1 MKKTN
6 LLLTL
11 IPAFLFVAF
20 KQDKPA
26 YIMYDGTGNEIS
38 YQDMIKDASEAD
50 IVFYGELH
58 NDPLSHWF
66 EFEIT
71 RDLYKTAGNNLILGA
86 EMFERDDQL
95 IIDEYLDGMYD
106 SDKFEPEVKLWNNYK
121 TDYKPLIEFAREN
134 KLRFIATNI
143 PRRYASMVSKKGF
156 EILDSLS
163 VEAKHLIAPL
173 PVPYDPDLKGY
184 REMLNM
190 GGSMKGPAHVNENL
204 PKAQA
209 VKDATMAY
217 SILENW
223 KEGKTFIHYNGSYH
237 SRNFEGIIWYL
248 MQAKPDLRIVTIE
261 TVSQDDISM
270 LEDQYK
276 GSAGYIVCVPGNMTK
291 TY

>member
-66 EFEIT
+66 ELEIT